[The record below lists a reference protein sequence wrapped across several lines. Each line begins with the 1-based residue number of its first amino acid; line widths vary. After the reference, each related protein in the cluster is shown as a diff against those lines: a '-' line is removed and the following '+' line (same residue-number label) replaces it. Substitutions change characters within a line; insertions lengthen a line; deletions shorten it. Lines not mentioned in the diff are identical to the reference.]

1 MIDPTKERILEAAAV
16 IIREQGSFAL
26 TVEAAADLAGVSRK
40 TVYNHFENK
49 FALIDDAASAWT
61 AKVMSVLE
69 EIAADKSLP
78 FIIKLNTIVERAYA
92 ELKKSGRLLTGGTG
106 SQHPRLAGF
115 QAMLQ
120 EKLRDFI
127 ERIILDAI
135 DEGWVRKEFSS
146 KRLTYV
152 IVNFVVGLTVL
163 DGVDDEAFSR
173 VDVLKDSL
181 KAMVGGIL
189 TEAGAEAM
197 RGSPIF
203 E

>member
-1 MIDPTKERILEAAAV
+1 MLDPTKERILDAAAI
-16 IIREQGSFAL
+16 IIREQGSAAL

-49 FALIDDAASAWT
+49 YALIDDAASAWT
-61 AKVMSVLE
+61 ARVMAVLAD
-69 EIAADKSLP
+69 IAADEGLP
-78 FIIKLNTIVERAYA
+78 FITKLNKIVERAYA
-92 ELKKSGRLLTGGTG
+92 ELKNSGRLLTGGAV

-115 QAMLQ
+115 QNMLQ
-120 EKLRDFI
+120 ERLRGFI
-127 ERIILDAI
+127 TDILQNAI
-135 DEGWVRKEFSS
+135 NEGYIKKEFSS

-152 IVNFVVGLTVL
+152 IVNFVIGLTVL
-163 DGVDDEAFSR
+163 DGVDEEAFSR

-189 TEAGAEAM
+189 TDAGTEAM